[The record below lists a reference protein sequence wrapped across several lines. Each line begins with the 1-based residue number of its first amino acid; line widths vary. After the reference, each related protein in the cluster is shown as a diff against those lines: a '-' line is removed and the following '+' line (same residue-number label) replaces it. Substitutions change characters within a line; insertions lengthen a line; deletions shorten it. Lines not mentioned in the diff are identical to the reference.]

1 MIHSAALFDQ
11 AGRETGSSGSVDTVQ
26 EVEDPREV
34 KGHLT
39 LQLSVTCRAFPPWP
53 QTLDGT
59 NDAQVVLK
67 DFRALT
73 LDVRRR
79 QSRRLFK
86 LPDWNRSERMENRQF
101 EAKLR

>member
-1 MIHSAALFDQ
+1 MIHSTALVDQ
-11 AGRETGSSGSVDTVQ
+11 AGGERGSSGSVDTVQ

-34 KGHLT
+34 KGHQT
-39 LQLSVTCRAFPPWP
+39 LQLSVTCRTFPPWP
-53 QTLDGT
+53 RTLDGT

-73 LDVRRR
+73 LDVC
-79 QSRRLFK
+79 
-86 LPDWNRSERMENRQF
+86 RSERTMEARQF